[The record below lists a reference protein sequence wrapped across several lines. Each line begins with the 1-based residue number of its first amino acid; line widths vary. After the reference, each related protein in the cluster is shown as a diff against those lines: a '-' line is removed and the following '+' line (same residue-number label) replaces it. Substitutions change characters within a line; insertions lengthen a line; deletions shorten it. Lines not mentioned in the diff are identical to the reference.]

1 MTSSASDPTAVGGVI
16 AAIRRPWR
24 RALVWLAI
32 LGPFFFLSYGFA
44 NWLASRRTDVGAIVF
59 DWEHGMPFL
68 PWSIVPY
75 WSIDLFYVLSL
86 LLPRSNVELDAHAK
100 RLLAAQIISVV
111 FFIAFPLHFTFER
124 PPTSGVFGWMFDV
137 LHGFDKPF
145 NQAPSLHISLLVIL
159 WTLYARYA
167 GGIWLWVLRVVAIL
181 IGLSVLTTYQHHFI
195 DIPTGVLVGGLAVL
209 LFPLDRQP
217 ALTQRDSRRWLLG
230 TAYLAGGVAFAV
242 LALWLRGAWLWLLW
256 PTCSLLIVA
265 GIYFR
270 ADPALFRKHGGRMDE
285 AVVVLLAPYLA
296 AAWINS
302 RWWTRKRP
310 SPSEIV
316 PGLWLSRWPTR
327 AEINRLQPHAL
338 VDCCAELPVN
348 VQGRPLLSVP
358 MLDLLTPEV
367 FQIERGVAAISTAR
381 QSGSTLVFCAL
392 GYSRSAVMVVAWLL
406 DQGLAA
412 NIDAATAM
420 VRRARPSLVLSPA
433 HIAQLESWY
442 EHRAPRNG

>member
-1 MTSSASDPTAVGGVI
+1 MRSSASEPTAVGVI
-16 AAIRRPWR
+16 TDSGRPWR
-24 RALVWLAI
+24 RAFVWLAI

-44 NWLASRRTDVGAIVF
+44 NWLASQRTDVGAIVF

-68 PWSIVPY
+68 AWSIVPY

-86 LLPRSNVELDAHAK
+86 LLPRSRVELDAHAK
-100 RLLAAQIISVV
+100 RLLAAQIISVI

-137 LHGFDKPF
+137 LLGFDKPF

-167 GGIWLWVLRVVAIL
+167 RGIWLWLLRTIAVL

-195 DIPTGVLVGGLAVL
+195 DIPTGILVGGLAVL
-209 LFPLDRQP
+209 VFPLDRQP
-217 ALTQRDSRRWLLG
+217 ALTQRDSRRWLIG
-230 TAYLAGGVAFAV
+230 ARYLAGGVAFAV

-256 PTCSLLIVA
+256 PTCSLVIVA

-270 ADPALFRKHGGRMDE
+270 GDPLLFRKNSGRMDE
-285 AVVVLLAPYLA
+285 AVAVLLAPYLVGV
-296 AAWINS
+296 WINS
-302 RWWTRKRP
+302 RWWTRQQP
-310 SPSEIV
+310 SPSEIM

-327 AEINRLQPHAL
+327 AEIKRLQPQAL

-348 VQGRPLLSVP
+348 AQGRLLLAVP

-392 GYSRSAVMVVAWLL
+392 GYSRSAVIVVAWLF
-406 DQGLAA
+406 DQGHAA
-412 NIDAATAM
+412 NIEAAMAM
-420 VRRARPSLVLSPA
+420 VRRAQPNLVLSSS
-433 HIAQLESWY
+433 HITQLESWY
-442 EHRAPRNG
+442 EHRAPRNR